1 MSGTLKERLLHFSE
15 EAMLVADDANRAMV
29 HRDHIAQSA
38 RELAEG
44 LAVVANNLPP
54 EGGATPTNRGGGKTA
69 ESDLEAARMEAV
81 RAWGGQNY
89 VEEKD
94 LHVDPATLE
103 ALTLFGLL
111 NHATVRHR
119 LNEKPVRVFCLTSE
133 HRRLWSGVCALR
145 AVEMMGGDRG

>member
-1 MSGTLKERLLHFSE
+1 MSTDALERGAAVARQLAMDVFNPSHTALEIEERLNALANALE
-15 EAMLVADDANRAMV
+15 DA
-29 HRDHIAQSA
+29 A
-38 RELAEG
+38 RR
-44 LAVVANNLPP
+44 LPP
-54 EGGATPTNRGGGKTA
+54 EGGTTNTNRGGGKTA

-89 VEEKD
+89 VEKKD
-94 LHVDPATLE
+94 VHVDPATLE

-119 LNEKPVRVFCLTSE
+119 LTEKPVTVVCLTSE
-133 HRRLWSGVCALR
+133 HRRLWSEVCALR

>member
-1 MSGTLKERLLHFSE
+1 MSVEALQAGAQKARNMANEVLCWSLSETTEELGRKLIDLAQALE
-15 EAMLVADDANRAMV
+15 EA
-29 HRDHIAQSA
+29 A
-38 RELAEG
+38 RS
-44 LAVVANNLPP
+44 LPP
-54 EGGATPTNRGGGKTA
+54 EGGANLTNRGGGKTA
-69 ESDLEAARMEAV
+69 ESDFAAARMEAV

-119 LNEKPVRVFCLTSE
+119 FTEKPVRVFCLTSE
-133 HRRLWSGVCALR
+133 HRRLWSKVLVSKAL
-145 AVEMMGGDRG
+145 EDWGGDRG